1 MISGNNRLL
10 PTLALLLLA
19 PLAWCAAPERQ
30 TLQGL
35 LTDLARPA
43 PSSTP
48 FVEAHFSPL
57 LARPLVVAGTLE
69 YLGPGKLARTVQAP
83 YHERSEIDGDEA
95 TVARAGEPARRFSL
109 ARAPQMQTL
118 VASFAGLLS
127 GNAATL
133 ERNFTL
139 DLHGDA
145 SHWLLGLVP
154 LNPQVRAAIRSIA
167 VSGSGSQPR
176 CLTTFQAN
184 DDTTILLLDRAAR
197 APRPAAPDRAWFET
211 QCQGRNR

>member
-1 MISGNNRLL
+1 MISGKRSPNLK
-10 PTLALLLLA
+10 LALLLLLPA
-19 PLAWCAAPERQ
+19 VAWSAAPEVASF
-30 TLQGL
+30 
-35 LTDLARPA
+35 LARLARAA

-57 LARPLVVAGTLE
+57 LVRPLVVSGQLE
-69 YLGPGKLARTVQAP
+69 YLGPGMLARTVNRP
-83 YHERSEIDGDEA
+83 YHERSEIRGDTA
-95 TVARAGEPARRFSL
+95 TVERPGEPPRRFSL
-109 ARAPQMQTL
+109 ERAPQMQAL

-127 GNAATL
+127 GNSSAL

-145 SHWLLGLVP
+145 TQWLLGLVP
-154 LNPQVRAAIRSIA
+154 RNPQVRDSIRSIT

-184 DDTTILLLDRAAR
+184 DDTTVLLLADAAKE
-197 APRPAAPDRAWFET
+197 PGSQAPDRAWFDA
-211 QCQGRNR
+211 QCRGRNP